1 MSFKITIE
9 CEDEAEALMYLNA
22 RSYYN
27 LINDFSNHLR
37 NCDKHDIDIKSII
50 ELFKADFYSAT
61 EHHNGPY

>member
-9 CEDEAEALMYLNA
+9 CEDEAEALIYLNA
-22 RSYYN
+22 RAYHN
-27 LINDFSNHLR
+27 LITDFSNQIR

-50 ELFKADFYSAT
+50 ELFKIDFYSAT